1 MENDLVSESIHN
13 WIDLIFG
20 YKSFGKEAAEAVNLF
35 YHLTYE
41 EYVSQLEEMDEPTRI
56 ATESQ
61 IFHFGQTPL
70 QIFKKQHPKRTN

>member
-41 EYVSQLEEMDEPTRI
+41 EYVS
-56 ATESQ
+56 
-61 IFHFGQTPL
+61 
-70 QIFKKQHPKRTN
+70 